1 MVSIVGRYF
10 SGFSDLKYSNKS
22 TFQYKI
28 FEKKK
33 KSSKFGQDLYIWTRP
48 LQPVVEI
55 LSEGKTGHYFV
66 PNNFEIIQHS
76 LISQDSE
83 S

>member
-1 MVSIVGRYF
+1 MVSISGRYF

-33 KSSKFGQDLYIWTRP
+33 KIKQVWTRP

-55 LSEGKTGHYFV
+55 LSEGETGHYFV

-76 LISQDSE
+76 QISQDSE

>member
-1 MVSIVGRYF
+1 MVSIAGRYF

-33 KSSKFGQDLYIWTRP
+33 KIKQVWTRP